1 MKKRGKDKDIVKKL
15 RRFNGNTLT
24 QMDFFG
30 TYDDDEV
37 VARAEDGSAKN
48 VTPGGSGK
56 KRKKVA
62 EEPPF
67 DEPSYIEET
76 LIGESEDVLKRG
88 KLTTIHGYTDLF
100 MTKSISG

>member
-56 KRKKVA
+56 KRKRWQKSRHLMSH
-62 EEPPF
+62 PI
-67 DEPSYIEET
+67 S
-76 LIGESEDVLKRG
+76 K
-88 KLTTIHGYTDLF
+88 KL
-100 MTKSISG
+100 